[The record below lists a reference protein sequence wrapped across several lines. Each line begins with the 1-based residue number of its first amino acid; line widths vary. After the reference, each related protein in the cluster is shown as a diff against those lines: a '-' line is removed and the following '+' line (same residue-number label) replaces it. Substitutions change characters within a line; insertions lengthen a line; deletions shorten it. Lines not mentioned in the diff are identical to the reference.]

1 MNSVRPQVIISKRTS
16 DNKPVLVFD
25 DGDITQVTGIYFPGV
40 RVRKDLTLSLLI
52 AEEACLF
59 EASEMG
65 ALIRAANTLAKNG
78 AVQPGEL
85 RALACKTLNRNA

>member
-1 MNSVRPQVIISKRTS
+1 MNSVRPQVIVSKRTS

-59 EASEMG
+59 EASEMH

-78 AVQPGEL
+78 AVLPGEL
-85 RALACKTLNRNA
+85 RALACKLLKKD